1 MNSLA
6 QKYPHLEVSVLKLS
20 EVFKDNPTK
29 RIDAEYFKRE
39 YVEMLDFIKQ
49 KEFIQ
54 LKDTDIIIKHPA
66 EIKREYVE
74 KGVWFIRVQNI
85 KPLNLDT
92 ENKVFISFGDAS
104 ILYKNSIQESDIL
117 MNRTGSCG
125 DCVLYLEKKK
135 AIASSHVFIIRNTF
149 FNQAFLSVFFN
160 TRFGYIQIQRGKYG
174 SVQPE
179 IAPYY
184 LKNIYVPLL
193 PLSFQEQIETLVKRA
208 HAVLEQS
215 KALYKSAQDLLS
227 SQLGLDSKG
236 LIDNLSNSNHT
247 IKTLKESFLKTGR
260 LDAEYYQEKYERIE
274 QQLKSYG
281 FVLLEEICSLINYG
295 SVPTSPYSENDEAI
309 PYIKGLNLK
318 HLQISGKLD
327 RLINTERL
335 HSKFFVQENDIII
348 SQMGTVG
355 DVGIVSKEQE
365 GYIFASFT
373 IRIRLKKSQ
382 NFNPFFIALYIQHIA
397 KRWYLHR
404 NIAQASVRQNTDL
417 PTIRNL
423 YIPKIP
429 QNIQEHIAKHLQK
442 SFVLRQQA
450 YKELEKAKVEVERAC
465 AGGGGEISLL
475 NAA

>member
-1 MNSLA
+1 MSHPLA

-39 YVEMLDFIKQ
+39 YVENEERIKKLPFTTLNDLCYFIRNG
-49 KEFIQ
+49 
-54 LKDTDIIIKHPA
+54 DDC
-66 EIKREYVE
+66 REYVE
-74 KGVWFIRVQNI
+74 NGRHYIRTGDIKDFGLDLDLTEKVSFDFVPKTVLGIGDVLVTRKGNYGKSQVIW
-85 KPLNLDT
+85 T
-92 ENKVFISFGDAS
+92 T
-104 ILYKNSIQESDIL
+104 DIL
-117 MNRTGSCG
+117 ESVISSEIFQLKVNGINPF
-125 DCVLYLEKKK
+125 YLDIFLKTEYGQLQFEKHIHGVSNFSITQD
-135 AIASSHVFIIRNTF
+135 ALLTF
-149 FNQAFLSVFFN
+149 L
-160 TRFGYIQIQRGKYG
+160 I
-174 SVQPE
+174 
-179 IAPYY
+179 
-184 LKNIYVPLL
+184 PLL
-193 PLSFQEQIETLVKRA
+193 PLSFQQHIETLVKRA
-208 HAVLEQS
+208 HASLQQS

-236 LIDNLSNSNHT
+236 LIDHLSSSNYT

-260 LDAEYYQEKYERIE
+260 LDAEYYQEKYERME
-274 QQLKSYG
+274 QHLKSYG
-281 FVLLEEICSLINYG
+281 FVILEEICSLINYG
-295 SVPTSPYSENDEAI
+295 SVPTSPYSENDDAI

-327 RLINTERL
+327 RLTNTERL
-335 HSKFFVQENDIII
+335 PSKFFVQENDIII

-355 DVGIVSKEQE
+355 DVGIISKEQE

-373 IRIRLKKSQ
+373 IRIRLKEYQ

-429 QNIQEHIAKHLQK
+429 QSIQEHIARYLQK

-450 YKELEKAKVEVERAC
+450 YKELERAKLEVECAL
-465 AGGGGEISLL
+465 AGGGGGIPFL